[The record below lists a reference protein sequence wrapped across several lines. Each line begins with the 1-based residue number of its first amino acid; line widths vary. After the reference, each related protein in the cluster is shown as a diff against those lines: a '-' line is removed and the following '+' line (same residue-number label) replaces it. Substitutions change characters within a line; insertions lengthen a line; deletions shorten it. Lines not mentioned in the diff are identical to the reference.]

1 MVTRV
6 ISYAKDNRLPV
17 IAALSSF
24 AFRSIA
30 TKGHEPC
37 ELFKLSQ
44 ELNAPS
50 NLMRYGCRMP
60 GDLCAT

>member
-30 TKGHEPC
+30 TKGHEPR

-44 ELNAPS
+44 ELNAPV
-50 NLMRYGCRMP
+50 
-60 GDLCAT
+60 T